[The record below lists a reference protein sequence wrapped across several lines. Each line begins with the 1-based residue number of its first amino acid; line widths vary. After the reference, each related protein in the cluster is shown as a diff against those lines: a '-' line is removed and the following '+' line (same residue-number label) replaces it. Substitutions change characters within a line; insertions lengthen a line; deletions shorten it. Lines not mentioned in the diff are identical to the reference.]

1 MPAPYRPQGSNNDD
15 IRGDIQQLLTAM
27 QENSRQ
33 ATQDRIQLQAKVDAL
48 PEMLNQ
54 IRREQSNAIS
64 ELRRDFERLFVP
76 RAEYDPKHQVLLDK
90 IKEYDQIISEGRK
103 NQEEWVK
110 RGEKLNNINDEL
122 NKLKGRSSAL
132 AGRVLPWVAL
142 ALSFASVALTYAQ
155 HVALK

>member
-1 MPAPYRPQGSNNDD
+1 MAPYRPQESNNDD
-15 IRGDIQQLLTAM
+15 IRGDIQRLLATL
-27 QENSRQ
+27 QENNR
-33 ATQDRIQLQAKVDAL
+33 AAAEDRIKLSAKVDAI
-48 PEMLNQ
+48 PDMLNQ

-90 IKEYDQIISEGRK
+90 IREYDQIISDSRK
-103 NQEEWVK
+103 SQEEWVK
-110 RGEKLNNINDEL
+110 RGERLNNINDEL

-132 AGRVLPWVAL
+132 AGRILPWVAL

-155 HVALK
+155 HISVK